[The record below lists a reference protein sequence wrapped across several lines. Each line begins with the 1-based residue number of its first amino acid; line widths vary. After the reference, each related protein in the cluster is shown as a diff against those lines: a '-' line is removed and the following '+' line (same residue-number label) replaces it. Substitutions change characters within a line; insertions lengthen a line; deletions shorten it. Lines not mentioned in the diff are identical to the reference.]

1 MRYYGEDYLNSL
13 TRSINAAY
21 ESTDSGNYSMPI
33 RRTYVDYRRRGIQDQ
48 SINISQ
54 NAFYQF
60 NSVKNKLQLLQDTLN
75 QFYGDVD
82 HTSTKI
88 YRMTDN
94 VQAMIREHCKVLTQL
109 CDLLNGAGDYKGYG
123 ITSERIAN
131 IEPDE
136 WVLRNKPRFFWTELI
151 DVEIDNGHLNE
162 KAVQRFLE
170 SYEDMIASGPMDR
183 FEENEDTELRL
194 KKICEFYK
202 NDRFGKT
209 GDIRDMDVQRLKN
222 CITAFE
228 LMNPIAKE
236 RCDKFFKVCY
246 AENNETVEDNVLMIK
261 YMLYTAPSKYRDL
274 IIYYMPSIKITDCAY
289 QDGSQHFSPY
299 DNTLCLDLTVSQRM
313 KFTDGKYVFDYP
325 CINFFH
331 EMGHGIDDV
340 TDKGKM
346 SKSSDV
352 LHDGMISD
360 LKSHMTSV
368 LKEAGYSLDKKDK
381 KELFNFIISK
391 ENINV
396 VPPEGKSED
405 YFFPKDW
412 NDTQKEAFDYLRK
425 YYGYREYEYLGYD
438 GFASFDVIHY
448 SENDLTKGDFETII
462 IDDSV
467 GAITNNQLAGINGH
481 YMDPISST
489 KDIDSA
495 DDIVKKLKKYYYWYD
510 DGIFRGLG
518 DNVESEFFAQSFS
531 YKVAGVDLERTA
543 EVFGGTCDS
552 FNKLIEELYDSK
564 VPEKF
569 RSES

>member
-21 ESTDSGNYSMPI
+21 DSTDSGNYSMPI
-33 RRTYVDYRRRGIQDQ
+33 RRTYIDAKRRGLQDQ

-54 NAFYQF
+54 NAYYQF
-60 NSVKNKLQLLQDTLN
+60 NSVKNKLQLLQDTLT
-75 QFYGDVD
+75 QFYGEVD
-82 HTSTKI
+82 ETSYKI
-88 YRMTDN
+88 FRMTDN
-94 VQAMIREHCKVLTQL
+94 VQALIRENSKVLIKI
-109 CDLLNGAGDYKGYG
+109 CDLLNGTGDYKGSA
-123 ITSERIAN
+123 ITSERISQML
-131 IEPDE
+131 PDD
-136 WVLRNKPRFFWTELI
+136 WVLRNKARFFWTSMI

-170 SYEDMIASGPMDR
+170 SYEAMIASGPMDR
-183 FEENEDTELRL
+183 FEQNEDTELRL

-202 NDRFGKT
+202 NDRYGKT
-209 GDIRDMDVQRLKN
+209 GDIRDMDVLRLQN
-222 CITAFE
+222 CIAAFE

-236 RCDKFFKVCY
+236 RCDKFFKICY

-274 IIYYMPSIKITDCAY
+274 IIYYMTSIKIVDRAF
-289 QDGSQHFSPY
+289 QDGSQHFTPY
-299 DNTLCLDLTVSQRM
+299 DNTLTLDLTIDQRM
-313 KFTDGKYVFDYP
+313 KYTDGQYVFDYP
-325 CINFFH
+325 CIDFFH

-346 SKSSDV
+346 TKSSEE
-352 LHDGMISD
+352 LHDTMVSD

-368 LKEAGYSLDKKDK
+368 LKKAGYSLNKKDK
-381 KELFNFIISK
+381 KELFDFIISK

-396 VPPEGKSED
+396 VPPKGKDHD

-425 YYGYREYEYLGYD
+425 YYGYREYEYFGFDGY
-438 GFASFDVIHY
+438 ASFDQVHY
-448 SENDLTKGDFETII
+448 SEYDLTNGDFETVI

-481 YMDPISST
+481 FMDPISST
-489 KDIDSA
+489 DEIDSA
-495 DDIVKKLKKYYYWYD
+495 DDIVKKLKKFYYWYD

-518 DNVESEFFAQSFS
+518 DKVESEFFAQSFS

-552 FNKLIEELYDSK
+552 FNKLIDRLYDDK